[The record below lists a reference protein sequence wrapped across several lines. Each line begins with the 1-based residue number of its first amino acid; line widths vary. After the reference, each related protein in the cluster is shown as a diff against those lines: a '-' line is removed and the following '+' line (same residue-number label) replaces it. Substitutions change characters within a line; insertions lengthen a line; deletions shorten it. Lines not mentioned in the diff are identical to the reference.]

1 MTIRLYYAPK
11 TRAGRV
17 RWMLEEL
24 GADYELVPVDREG
37 GECDKPE
44 YRLVHPLGKVPA
56 LDDGGTKIFESAAI
70 ILHLAD
76 KFPEKKLAPEPGT
89 KERALYYQWIVFNV
103 ATIEPTAIAA
113 FTAQDEAA
121 KQQAMRGLSDA
132 LDVVAKA
139 IDAGGPYLLGETFS
153 AADVMIGSAPLWG
166 KALGWLEGMPTL
178 EAYSG
183 TLGKRKAFL
192 ESLVD

>member
-17 RWMLEEL
+17 RWLLEEL

-76 KFPEKKLAPEPGT
+76 AFPEKQLAPAPGT
-89 KERALYYQWIVFNV
+89 KERGLYYQWIVFNV
-103 ATIEPTAIAA
+103 ATVEATAVGYMLASD
-113 FTAQDEAA
+113 DEG
-121 KQQAMRGLSDA
+121 KQRALKDLSDA

-139 IDAGGPYLLGETFS
+139 LDGGGPYLLGESFS
-153 AADVMIGSAPLWG
+153 AADVMIGSTLLWG
-166 KALGWLEGMPTL
+166 KALGWLEGKPTL
-178 EAYSG
+178 EAYAEL
-183 TLGKRKAFL
+183 LGKRKAFL

>member
-76 KFPEKKLAPEPGT
+76 AFPEKQLAPAPGT
-89 KERALYYQWIVFNV
+89 KERGLYYQWIVFNV
-103 ATIEPTAIAA
+103 ATIEAYAVGYMLAA
-113 FTAQDEAA
+113 GHGVEEADPAQVSRDC
-121 KQQAMRGLSDA
+121 L
-132 LDVVAKA
+132 
-139 IDAGGPYLLGETFS
+139 
-153 AADVMIGSAPLWG
+153 
-166 KALGWLEGMPTL
+166 
-178 EAYSG
+178 
-183 TLGKRKAFL
+183 
-192 ESLVD
+192 